1 MRRQA
6 SSPDCR
12 IASASTPGGALRA
25 TYFRCLVVTF
35 FRSWLVFGAV
45 TVAALPGLPA
55 LDDPETFPPGP
66 LMPDVDGPY
75 ARPSDCEPPEPTD
88 GEPPD
93 RSAAEV
99 VLAVVDSEP
108 PCAPTAPSPWPPHA
122 AVARTTVNNAPRRR
136 GRDFTALRR
145 RG

>member
-25 TYFRCLVVTF
+25 TYLRCAVVTF

-55 LDDPETFPPGP
+55 LDDPETFLPGSLVP
-66 LMPDVDGPY
+66 GVEGPY
-75 ARPSDCEPPEPTD
+75 VRPSNWQPPEEPTD

-93 RSAAEV
+93 PAAPEV
-99 VLAVVDSEP
+99 V
-108 PCAPTAPSPWPPHA
+108 
-122 AVARTTVNNAPRRR
+122 
-136 GRDFTALRR
+136 
-145 RG
+145 